1 MEKMSAIE
9 EQVKSLSS
17 GIAQAYGGSAEVSF
31 RVLFHPVVNEEATT
45 AFAGDICS
53 SMVGEGNVFRSGD
66 PGTGSEDF
74 SFMAE
79 KVPGCYLIVG
89 NGESSNP
96 LHNPN
101 YDFNDDALVYGG
113 SFFARVIE
121 KELPAEVA

>member
-9 EQVKSLSS
+9 EQVNSLVN
-17 GIAQAYGGSAEVSF
+17 GIATAHGASAEVSF
-31 RVLFHPVVNEEATT
+31 RVLFHPVVNEEAAT

-74 SFMAE
+74 SFMSE
-79 KVPGCYLIVG
+79 KVPGCYLIIG

-96 LHNPN
+96 LHNPH
-101 YDFNDDALVYGG
+101 YDFNDEALVYGG
-113 SFFARVIE
+113 SFFSRVVE
-121 KELPAEVA
+121 EELRANRI